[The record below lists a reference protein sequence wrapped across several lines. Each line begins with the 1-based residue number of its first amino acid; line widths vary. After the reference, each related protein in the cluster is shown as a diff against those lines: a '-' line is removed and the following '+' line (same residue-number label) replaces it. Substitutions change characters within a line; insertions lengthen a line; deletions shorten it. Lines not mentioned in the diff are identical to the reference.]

1 MKCDWVRQNIL
12 FYVYNELEDDARY
25 EVEQHLARCP
35 ECAGELKAARNF
47 HTAMSQNP
55 VTEPTPNLLA
65 ASRMRLQEALE
76 TTAQGGFLRRLI
88 FEPTTWLRQV
98 RMAPAM
104 AAVIFIVGFGGGIG
118 ATYNF
123 MANRLSGNGTGVA
136 LVDSNAAQAPVDASA
151 ITGIRSVTQ
160 EPGSNQVSIKY
171 DTISTQEAQ
180 GSLNDQR
187 IQQLLLFAARNNFN
201 SGVRMDSVDVLTQ
214 TPNDSRVR
222 EVLMYSLQNDTNP
235 GVRMKALD
243 GLSGLGAAGSA
254 GAGCGVAGSGQRR
267 DSRGAFAGIAAGGT
281 DEGGQQGARG
291 VDPGIESGSECFD
304 PLAGADDAGA
314 DAGVGLG
321 ETVVGRRE
329 KHRRRMNGGRRIANG
344 ELPTIDD

>member
-25 EVEQHLARCP
+25 EVEQHLGRCP
-35 ECAGELKAARNF
+35 ECATELKATRKF
-47 HTAMSQNP
+47 HATLSEMP

-76 TTAQGGFLRRLI
+76 TTRQGRFWHRLI
-88 FEPTTWLRQV
+88 LEPGVWLRQI
-98 RMAPAM
+98 RMAPAL

-123 MANRLSGNGTGVA
+123 LAAGRGDTGALTSSLGSGSGNA
-136 LVDSNAAQAPVDASA
+136 SLNQPLESSA

-171 DTISTQEAQ
+171 DTVLTQEAQ

-187 IQQLLLFAARNNFN
+187 IQQLLLFAARNNYN

-214 TPNDSRVR
+214 APDDSRVR
-222 EVLMYSLQNDTNP
+222 EALMYALQNDTNP
-235 GVRMKALD
+235 GVRLKALD
-243 GLSGLGAAGSA
+243 GLSGFVRQDPQVRD
-254 GAGCGVAGSGQRR
+254 GVLRALISDNNSGVRMQALRLVEPMKA
-267 DSRGAFAGIAAGGT
+267 DSNVRSVLTRLSQT
-281 DEGGQQGARG
+281 DQNVSIRSQARTM
-291 VDPGIESGSECFD
+291 
-304 PLAGADDAGA
+304 LAQMPEMD
-314 DAGVGLG
+314 
-321 ETVVGRRE
+321 
-329 KHRRRMNGGRRIANG
+329 
-344 ELPTIDD
+344 

>member
-1 MKCDWVRQNIL
+1 MKCEWVQQNIL

-35 ECAGELKAARNF
+35 ECTGELKVARKF
-47 HTAMSQNP
+47 HATMSQAP

-76 TTAQGGFLRRLI
+76 TTSQGGWWRRLI
-88 FEPTTWLRQV
+88 FEPGMWLHQIRLS
-98 RMAPAM
+98 PAL
-104 AAVIFIVGFGGGIG
+104 AAVLFMVGFGGGVG

-123 MANRLSGNGTGVA
+123 LANRSDGNPVA
-136 LVDSNAAQAPVDASA
+136 VIQPADITPSPIEAST

-187 IQQLLLFAARNNFN
+187 IQQLLLFAARNNYN

-214 TPNDSRVR
+214 APNDTRVR
-222 EVLMYSLQNDTNP
+222 EALMYALQNDTNP
-235 GVRMKALD
+235 GVRLKALD
-243 GLSGLGAAGSA
+243 GLSGF
-254 GAGCGVAGSGQRR
+254 VRQDGQVR
-267 DSRGAFAGIAAGGT
+267 DAVLRTLMS
-281 DEGGQQGARG
+281 
-291 VDPGIESGSECFD
+291 
-304 PLAGADDAGA
+304 DAN
-314 DAGVGLG
+314 AGVRLQALRLV
-321 ETVVGRRE
+321 EPMRADSNVRAVLTRLSRTDQNPSIRSQARTMLAQTPE
-329 KHRRRMNGGRRIANG
+329 M
-344 ELPTIDD
+344 D